1 MSTFDRRR
9 TAAKMAL
16 AITDLPFSMRLK
28 DLLTGAGICTVADL
42 VALKTERELLRIPNF
57 GDAAFCEVKQVLGRN
72 KLRLG
77 MMPPGELPVTPLAQA
92 ETAAQALLGNGHPIG
107 HNGGPPLDDGPET
120 AAATLLDLEIDQL
133 LSPAELARKLGTT
146 ERTLARWHA
155 AGNGPPRCALPGR
168 RIAYRPAT
176 VAVWL
181 RNREARSERAA
192 PRGPG
197 RPPGR

>member
-1 MSTFDRRR
+1 MRTSDRRR

-16 AITDLPFSMRLK
+16 AITSLPFSMRLK
-28 DLLTGAGICTVADL
+28 DLLTGAGICTVRDL
-42 VALKTERELLRIPNF
+42 VAIKTERELLRIPNF
-57 GDAAFCEVKQVLGRN
+57 GDAALCEVKQVLGRY

-77 MMPPGELPVTPLAQA
+77 MTPPGELPMTPLAQT
-92 ETAAQALLGNGHPIG
+92 ETAPQALLGNGNPIG
-107 HNGGPPLDDGPET
+107 HNRGPPLDDSPET

-155 AGNGPPRCALPGR
+155 AGHGPPRCTLPGR
-168 RIAYRPAT
+168 RISYRPAT
-176 VAVWL
+176 VAAWL
-181 RNREARSERAA
+181 RDREARSERVA

-197 RPPGR
+197 RATR